1 MTPGT
6 TTCHKCKTPVVISA
20 SETWEGKM
28 YHVKCLREVQG
39 KRALYDYL
47 NEKAK
52 ATIDWSRVT
61 SQCKHFMR
69 IHKYTYE
76 DLLLAAR
83 YQFEVLQPKGPRS
96 EEHAR
101 GIGLLPHIMEDA
113 KAHWAEEEKRQKSIA
128 KQMESMGEQ
137 QTITVSVKPTVSE
150 KKLLDPLTILGVKEG
165 G

>member
-20 SETWEGKM
+20 SKTWEGKT

-83 YQFEVLQPKGPRS
+83 YQYEVLQPSGPRNA
-96 EEHAR
+96 EHAK
-101 GIGLLPHIMEDA
+101 GIGLFPYIMEDA
-113 KAHWAEEEKRQKSIA
+113 KKYWEFEEKRRESIA
-128 KQMESMGEQ
+128 Q
-137 QTITVSVKPTVSE
+137 QARELSQKEVTIEVVIREIRK
-150 KKLLDPLTILGVKEG
+150 KKLLDPLAILEG
-165 G
+165 EEGE